1 MRIKEIGISR
11 LFGLFNHEIP
21 MKMSD
26 RVTIITGPNGYGKT
40 TILRLVDSLIG
51 GRYAEVRRVPFRD
64 FRITFE
70 DGRTIQV
77 VRVDAPRPANRVQGG
92 ADLMI
97 SLLRGEKKEDQATI
111 SAPPREALNVSISM
125 LERAFPNLV
134 RSGLRHV
141 PVRSGASPAIARPL
155 RLRLC
160 RHAGTRAPARER
172 ARTGK
177 PGAGDA
183 IAKTGGGE
191 KACPAGAGSVLGR
204 RDITTSMSGAS
215 ESSWKSCATSIAIR

>member
-97 SLLRGEKKEDQATI
+97 SLLRGEKQGRASDHFRATKG
-111 SAPPREALNVSISM
+111 SFECVDLN
-125 LERAFPNLV
+125 
-134 RSGLRHV
+134 
-141 PVRSGASPAIARPL
+141 
-155 RLRLC
+155 
-160 RHAGTRAPARER
+160 
-172 ARTGK
+172 
-177 PGAGDA
+177 
-183 IAKTGGGE
+183 
-191 KACPAGAGSVLGR
+191 AGARVPEPRPQRPAPRSCPLW
-204 RDITTSMSGAS
+204 S
-215 ESSWKSCATSIAIR
+215 ESGNRTASAFTAMSSCRNTCTCS